1 MTPRGYQSDKA
12 RPYPGTASRGAAQN
26 KAPGEDAPGAKSRQG
41 KAEDGDEAFPL
52 EPAPNEPD
60 NCGGKQ
66 RLAQSGKII
75 VNFVCATR
83 RSA

>member
-1 MTPRGYQSDKA
+1 MTPRGSWSVL
-12 RPYPGTASRGAAQN
+12 PYPDTASRGAAQN

-52 EPAPNEPD
+52 EPNLNEPE

-66 RLAQSGKII
+66 RFAQSVKII
-75 VNFVCATR
+75 VNFVCTSR
-83 RSA
+83 RFA